1 MEKFGNPHLTNSHIY
16 DIINTEREGNT
27 MTRHKKNKRDR
38 KMTPE
43 QLEALTYMRK
53 RGFVQKN
60 GKAYSRKEKHKK
72 GLDE

>member
-1 MEKFGNPHLTNSHIY
+1 LTKPHTY

-27 MTRHKKNKRDR
+27 MTKRKKDKRER

-60 GKAYSRKEKHKK
+60 GKAYSRKAKHKK